1 MNNLIIIFGFIL
13 ALFLLQSLGT
23 FVQIKDFQKSIKR
36 VHKYGN
42 IGLGQKKGGFSNGYL
57 TIIACDSNGVITY
70 GERMTGITILSKCKP
85 FDELMG
91 IPLKGTHLDVFMDE
105 FRKLDKKGFKKMKGY
120 IQAIDALERRIY
132 PERFD
137 PDELP
142 KLSLEPRI
150 NHRKADLEKAGAE
163 I

>member
-1 MNNLIIIFGFIL
+1 MTNLIVLFGIL
-13 ALFLLQSLGT
+13 LLLFVMQALGAVL
-23 FVQIKDFQKSIKR
+23 QIKDFQKSMRR

-42 IGLGQKKGGFSNGYL
+42 IGIGQKKGGLTNGYL
-57 TIIACDSNGVITY
+57 TVIACDSSGMITY
-70 GERMTGITILSKCKP
+70 GERMTGMTILSKSKP
-85 FDELMG
+85 FDTLMG
-91 IPLKGTHLDVFMDE
+91 MPLVGTHIDEFMDE
-105 FRKLDKKGFKKMKGY
+105 FRTLDKKGFRQMKGY

-150 NHRKADLEKAGAE
+150 HHRKADLQE
-163 I
+163 